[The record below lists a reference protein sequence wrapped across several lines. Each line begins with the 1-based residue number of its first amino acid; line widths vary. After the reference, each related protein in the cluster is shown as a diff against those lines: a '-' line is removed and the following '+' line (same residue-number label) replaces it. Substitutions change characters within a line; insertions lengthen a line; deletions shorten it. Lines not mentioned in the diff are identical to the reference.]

1 MPCMVYYT
9 YNEKGN
15 KMDEMNY
22 LYEIEQAANSY
33 EIAETLNAIR
43 ANSKAEMIYQEHFNK
58 ARTMMKRIAEDYEK
72 EYSDV
77 LKDVRFQVK
86 TRH

>member
-1 MPCMVYYT
+1 
-9 YNEKGN
+9 
-15 KMDEMNY
+15 MDEMNY

-33 EIAETLNAIR
+33 EIAETLNVIR
-43 ANSKAEMIYQEHFNK
+43 GANPKAEMIYQEHFNK
-58 ARTMMKRIAEDYEK
+58 AKTMMKRIAEDYEK

>member
-1 MPCMVYYT
+1 
-9 YNEKGN
+9 
-15 KMDEMNY
+15 MDEMNY

-33 EIAETLNAIR
+33 EIAETLNVIR
-43 ANSKAEMIYQEHFNK
+43 GANPKAEMIYQEHFNK

-77 LKDVRFQVK
+77 LKDVRFRVK

>member
-1 MPCMVYYT
+1 
-9 YNEKGN
+9 
-15 KMDEMNY
+15 MDAMKY
-22 LYEIEQAANSY
+22 RYEIEQAANSY
-33 EIAETLNAIR
+33 EIAETLNVIR
-43 ANSKAEMIYQEHFNK
+43 GANPKAEMIYQEHFNK
-58 ARTMMKRIAEDYEK
+58 AKTMMKRIAEDYEK